1 MQPTSVA
8 ELKPSIINFDDVSM
22 FRELFRDFT
31 GIFWEL
37 FGTFRELL
45 GTFGNFFGNFLGTF
59 RELFSG
65 RLSSVRKCS

>member
-45 GTFGNFFGNFLGTF
+45 GTFGNFWELF
-59 RELFSG
+59 RELFGNFSG
-65 RLSSVRKCS
+65 TFFGKAFVCS